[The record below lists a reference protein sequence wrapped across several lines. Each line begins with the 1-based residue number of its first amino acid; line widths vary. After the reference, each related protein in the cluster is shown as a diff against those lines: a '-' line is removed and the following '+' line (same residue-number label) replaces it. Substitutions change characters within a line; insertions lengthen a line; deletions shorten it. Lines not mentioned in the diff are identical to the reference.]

1 MNINFAVQALD
12 HLGNSHFNRTWPLE
26 SIKAI
31 GPELDAISEKAMTAV
46 VKRAR
51 VDLSPASFPALK
63 RVLDLLKEEQQKIN
77 LASSPADSLPRH
89 KQDQEFS
96 SRFGQ
101 QASDHE
107 RLGMAMC
114 LQIASGE
121 LAGEKLIEGMGYM
134 EKRFPNVGWKDEQIY
149 WIQQQREDREAHA

>member
-1 MNINFAVQALD
+1 MNISFAVQALD
-12 HLGNSHFNRTWPLE
+12 HLGHSHFNRTWPLE

-63 RVLDLLKEEQQKIN
+63 RVLDLLKEEQVKIN
-77 LASSPADSLPRH
+77 LAASPPEPLPRH
-89 KQDQEFS
+89 KQDQEFN
-96 SRFGQ
+96 SRFGKN
-101 QASDHE
+101 ATEHE
-107 RLGMAMC
+107 QLAMAMC
-114 LQIASGE
+114 VKIATGE
-121 LAGEKLIEGMGYM
+121 LSGDKLIEGLGYM